1 MLTTCLSNPV
11 CCKGVPTISTF
22 QTLLDERD
30 IVRALA
36 RFARIADGKKFD
48 ALDEV
53 FAPDVLF
60 DYGSGRLESGLAAL
74 RALLRRHLE
83 RCGGTQ
89 HLIGSITVDID
100 GDAAVSRAY
109 VQARHQRVGEF
120 VGPVFDSNGEYV
132 DRWERRTDGW
142 RIVQRT
148 ATWAANT
155 GEAEILAGDGQLG

>member
-11 CCKGVPTISTF
+11 CCKGVPTISTL

-60 DYGSGRLESGLAAL
+60 DYGSGRLESGLLAL